1 MPGKKQMQD
10 IKIFCYQ
17 LFSHIWLIQFYIAVY
32 ILYPG
37 LFDVVSLNMLVNDG
51 GSDDAAL
58 SETYTVEA

>member
-1 MPGKKQMQD
+1 MQD
-10 IKIFCYQ
+10 NKIFCYQ
-17 LFSHIWLIQFYIAVY
+17 LFSHIWLIQIYIAVY

>member
-1 MPGKKQMQD
+1 MQGN
-10 IKIFCYQ
+10 KIFCYQ
-17 LFSHIWLIQFYIAVY
+17 LFSHIWLIQIYIAVY

>member
-10 IKIFCYQ
+10 NKIFCYQ
-17 LFSHIWLIQFYIAVY
+17 LFSHIWLIQIYIAVY